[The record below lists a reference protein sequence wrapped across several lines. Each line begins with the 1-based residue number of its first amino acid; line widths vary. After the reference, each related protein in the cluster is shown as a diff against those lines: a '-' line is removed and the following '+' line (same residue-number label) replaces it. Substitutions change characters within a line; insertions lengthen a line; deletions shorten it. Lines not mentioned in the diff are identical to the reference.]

1 MDMLKYIFTNKYF
14 YIGGLA
20 LIVFGAAFLLI
31 ADKLIMP
38 SYTNYNEGITVPD
51 VSKISMEEAESLLT
65 SYGLRFEITER
76 RSNPA
81 YPADYVIDQSPEPAN
96 IVKPNRKIYLTVN
109 TEVKPTV
116 EVPKVVDLNLRN
128 AELQLQ
134 NYGLQVGSRSYE
146 SSRFKN
152 VVLRQSLPAGAT
164 VEKGAVVDLVISDG
178 LGERMVTVPEIVGL
192 RLPEAQL
199 ALRRAGLNVGEV
211 QFRPVR
217 DIIPNT
223 VLDYSP
229 KQEELREGETLTLV
243 ISERFEVIEETEGGA
258 VIIDSTDSN
267 PDSLNTTSPDS
278 LTNQPNNND
287 KN

>member
-1 MDMLKYIFTNKYF
+1 MDMIKYIFTNKYF

-20 LIVFGAAFLLI
+20 LIIFGAAFLLM

-38 SYTNYNEGITVPD
+38 SYTNYNEGVTVPD
-51 VSKISMEEAESLLT
+51 VSKITLEEAESLLS
-65 SYGLRFEITER
+65 SYGLRFEIAER
-76 RSNPA
+76 RSNA
-81 YPADYVIDQSPEPAN
+81 AFPADYVIDQSPEPAN
-96 IVKPNRKIYLTVN
+96 IVKPNRKVYLTVN

-164 VEKGAVVDLVISDG
+164 VEKGAVIDLVISDG

-192 RLPEAQL
+192 RLSEAQL
-199 ALRRAGLNVGEV
+199 ELRRAGLNVGEV
-211 QFRPVR
+211 QFRPVK
-217 DIIPNT
+217 DVVPNT

-258 VIIDSTDSN
+258 VIIDSTD
-267 PDSLNTTSPDS
+267 TSPDS
-278 LTNQPNNND
+278 LNSTPPDSLNNQPNNN
-287 KN
+287 NQN